1 MTATNITQ
9 EDRRSAMAAKLGE
22 RQRRL
27 TEARTEAATQE
38 KLRAKDVR
46 EAYDDEALSVK
57 DIASALAVKGS
68 IVYRVLTYTSSKP
81 RRRKAA

>member
-22 RQRRL
+22 R
-27 TEARTEAATQE
+27 QE